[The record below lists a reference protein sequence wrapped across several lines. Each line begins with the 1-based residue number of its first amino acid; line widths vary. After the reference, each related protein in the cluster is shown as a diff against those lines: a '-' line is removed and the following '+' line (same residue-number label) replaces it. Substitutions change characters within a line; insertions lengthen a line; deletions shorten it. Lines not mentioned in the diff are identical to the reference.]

1 MAGSSTV
8 KHGETYGRLPP
19 FAPRASLRY
28 DVVRRLLKD
37 LSPGNVLE
45 IGCGQGA
52 LGARIAEI
60 ADYVGVEPDEQSYA
74 TAVDRISPRGG
85 RVILGTTDLLPVGSA
100 FDLVC
105 AFEVLEHLEEDEDA
119 LTKWID
125 LVRPGGHLLL
135 SVPAFQERY
144 GPSDTY
150 AGHIR
155 RYEPEDLT
163 TQLVAV
169 GLENVTVSV
178 YAWPLGYALEAVR
191 NRIDARKLARGG
203 RRPAEDLTSASGR
216 TRQPSSPIVGTGI
229 AVATTP
235 FRYLQRLRP
244 GAGTGLVA
252 CGRRPR

>member
-1 MAGSSTV
+1 MVGPSTV
-8 KHGETYGRLPP
+8 KRGETLGRVPP

-28 DVVRRLLKD
+28 DVVRRLLKG
-37 LSPGNVLE
+37 LSPATVLE

-52 LGARIAEI
+52 LGARIAQI
-60 ADYVGVEPDEQSYA
+60 ADYVAVEPDEQSYA
-74 TAVDRISPRGG
+74 TAVERICPRGG
-85 RVILGTTDLLPVGSA
+85 RIVRGTSDDLPAGST

-105 AFEVLEHLEEDEDA
+105 AFEVLEHLEQDEDA
-119 LTKWID
+119 LSKWVD

-155 RYEPEDLT
+155 RYEPGDLT
-163 TQLVAV
+163 DKLVTA
-169 GLENVTVSV
+169 GLEDVKVIV

-191 NRIDARKLARGG
+191 NRIDARKLARAG
-203 RRPAEDLTSASGR
+203 RRSAEELTSASGR
-216 TRQPSSPIVGTGI
+216 TRQPSSGVVGAGI

-235 FRYLQRLRP
+235 FRYMQRART
-244 GAGTGLVA
+244 GVGTGLVA
-252 CGRRPR
+252 YGRRPR